1 MAERLF
7 KQPLCWADIK
17 DDEDEKQK
25 YLTNEN
31 GVNTLNIGKFN
42 FKLRE
47 GQSYVTDDLDD
58 EVIRVRVFT
67 EKGDLLR
74 HVSVD
79 MKNGGKFTLMEKSG
93 KVKKA
98 RSKVAPSASLVSHA
112 SLVSPSPPYVLKK
125 KKKKTEPSFLVKFAS
140 GGFLEVKCIDEKGK
154 RKLSIISKGTNHQ
167 GNESDQDRK
176 VGSTKFYKRFA
187 YDEDTTKVSLTAGRD
202 PDTHVLTLKTIDKGA
217 ERTSSWLFNKKKDGG
232 FIEYGAKLVPKII
245 EVNDGGCNLENMII
259 AAANTNPISDV
270 YKKVV
275 SEDVWQYCHSNI
287 MLEGTFHLGGY
298 WLIGNFKN
306 KGDNYK
312 VVLHIAADCI
322 TACYGLPGKPP
333 VVQEVPHKH
342 PEWLDDETYRC
353 HYECEKA
360 ALSKHVID
368 MLTLTGVKNS
378 IKKTR

>member
-17 DDEDEKQK
+17 DDEDERKQE
-25 YLTNEN
+25 YLTMEN
-31 GVNTLNIGKFN
+31 GVSTLNIGKFN

-47 GQSYVTDDLDD
+47 GQSYIIEELEN
-58 EVIRVRVFT
+58 EVIRVKVFT
-67 EKGDLLR
+67 EKGALFR
-74 HVSVD
+74 HVLVD
-79 MKNGGKFTLMEKSG
+79 TKNEGKFTLMEKSS
-93 KVKKA
+93 KIKKA
-98 RSKVAPSASLVSHA
+98 RSKVAPSVSPVSHA
-112 SLVSPSPPYVLKK
+112 SPCVLKK
-125 KKKKTEPSFLVKFAS
+125 AEPSFLVKFAS

-154 RKLSIISKGTNHQ
+154 RKLSIVSKGTNHQ

-187 YDEDTTKVSLTAGRD
+187 YDENTTKVSLTAGRD
-202 PDTHVLTLKTIDKGA
+202 PDTHVLTLTTIDKGV

-245 EVNDGGCNLENMII
+245 EVNDGGGNLENMII
-259 AAANTNPISDV
+259 AAANANPISDV

-342 PEWLDDETYRC
+342 PEWLDDETYKC
-353 HYECEKA
+353 HYDSDKA
-360 ALSKHVID
+360 ALSKHLID